1 MILYFS
7 DKNFKILGTA
17 STSLSGGYVITDD
30 TKKEEVETGIAT
42 LDCTVAYTDD
52 TRSDIESW
60 CRAGNYVLAYY
71 GKDDSADVD
80 IVNLFMIT
88 TTELSVLDHTIKF
101 ESEDSG
107 LDLLNNI
114 AKEYT
119 GTEQMSAADYINKFL
134 EKTGF
139 RLRNN
144 NVSKNPKKLEWTSTD
159 TVTKRLA
166 DIAEKFEIE
175 LSYGFS
181 VKGLTVSDRWV
192 DVADETGRDTKINL
206 YIDKEVNNI
215 TVKNTIENLAT
226 ALYATGK
233 DNLTLVGFTI
243 PDEDKGKYQID
254 PDGNLVSLEAL
265 TKWARVDYS
274 SKDSFSG
281 NLYQK
286 FESSDTN
293 SQADLYKLT
302 KEKLDSI
309 SDIET
314 NYEIDIA
321 DLPPG
326 VGIGDRVNIVDDAGN
341 TYISGR
347 ILELETSVTDGT
359 KKATLGEYVI
369 KDSGISEL
377 VENLASSFAN
387 LSKVRELYTWIAY
400 ADTIDGDGF
409 SFSPEGKEYLGTAVN
424 QLTEEA
430 GTDPA
435 VYKWVKTKGEQGE
448 KVPTGAPG
456 EKGDPGED
464 GYSPTVDLSTGES
477 GSTVLTVTNKTGPS
491 STELK
496 DQTARNDASD
506 ARNYADNYINTDDTG
521 MMVSTEAVKPIAAT
535 KNNVLIT
542 EQDVQIRN
550 GQKVVASYGDSIRL
564 GEAAGQNISVDN
576 AGLAIQDGEKKQFEV
591 RTLTDGR
598 IFTDVWLDE
607 GRISPDSGIDTSR
620 VFFAAE
626 IDSVLDSTYYDEEIL
641 NLTFPSQG
649 VPKVTLIFGGGNSG
663 YNVPTDPSSAIY
675 FTAADQAIA
684 GEALKLVIDYRDNPS
699 GVSGGFNWSD
709 LSAIK
714 VEYTINFTPTTVRIG
729 DGATED
735 TFINDGT
742 AVNSF
747 KALKVGKGMSRE
759 GNWQKDNAFDVDFNG
774 NTYVGGE
781 LAVNQD
787 ILNQGGQIYTGAIT
801 TVNDVYARNVYSE
814 RPDGTKLSVVDLIY
828 PVGSIYMSVNSA
840 DPGTL
845 FGGTWQ
851 QIKDRFLLS
860 AGDTYAAGNTGG
872 SADAVV
878 VKHLHQPSTG
888 DGFHAYMSGAAERVR
903 LGTSTASSARYA
915 IVGKK
920 NASSA
925 DASGLR
931 YAGSTDYTGSDGAG
945 KNMPPYL
952 AVYVW
957 QRLS

>member
-1 MILYFS
+1 MIVYFA
-7 DKNFKILGTA
+7 DKNFKVLGTA

-52 TRSDIESW
+52 TRADIESW

-71 GKDDSADVD
+71 GKDDTADMD

-107 LDLLNNI
+107 LDLLNNL

-144 NVSKNPKKLEWTSTD
+144 NVSALPKKLEWTSTD

-175 LSYGFS
+175 LTYGFS

-192 DVADETGRDTKINL
+192 DIADETGKDTKINL
-206 YIDKEVNNI
+206 YINKEVNNI

-233 DNLTLVGFTI
+233 DNLTLIGFTI
-243 PDEDKGKYQID
+243 PEADKDKYQID

-265 TKWARVDYS
+265 TKWARVGYAGKES
-274 SKDSFSG
+274 YSG

-286 FESSDTN
+286 FESSETA
-293 SQADLYKLT
+293 SQADLYKLA

-314 NYEIDIA
+314 NYEVDIA
-321 DLPPG
+321 DLPQG

-359 KKATLGEYVI
+359 KQATLGEYVI

-377 VENLASSFAN
+377 VESLASSFAN

-409 SFSPEGKEYLGTAVN
+409 SFSPEGKEYLGTAAN

-430 GTDPA
+430 GTDPS
-435 VYKWVKTKGEQGE
+435 VYKWVKIKGEQGE
-448 KVPTGAPG
+448 QGIPGEKGQPGAPG

-496 DQTARNDASD
+496 DQAARNEAND
-506 ARNYADNYINTDDTG
+506 ARNYADNYINYDETG
-521 MMVSTEAVKPIAAT
+521 TMIAAEAVKPIAAT
-535 KNNVLIT
+535 KNNVLLT
-542 EQDVQIRN
+542 DKDVQIRD
-550 GQKVVASYGDSIRL
+550 GQKVLASYGETIDIGGESEQHVTIAKDKMAVNAGPESLFSVDSFKSGTEIISTWINTDKLTPTDDIYPEISDSIAFSVEDINDTIDLDGSYRYSYNYSFYNKGAKRVWFEL
-564 GEAAGQNISVDN
+564 EGGGTITINEAVSGNS
-576 AGLAIQDGEKKQFEV
+576 LHYEEF
-591 RTLTDGR
+591 
-598 IFTDVWLDE
+598 
-607 GRISPDSGIDTSR
+607 SDSGNDYYNGFILATREKITRTDIIALR
-620 VFFAAE
+620 AAYDIE
-626 IDSVLDSTYYDEEIL
+626 FNPAIVDIGQYRTKDIITYKGMNLYD
-641 NLTFPSQG
+641 
-649 VPKVTLIFGGGNSG
+649 
-663 YNVPTDPSSAIY
+663 
-675 FTAADQAIA
+675 
-684 GEALKLVIDYRDNPS
+684 
-699 GVSGGFNWSD
+699 
-709 LSAIK
+709 
-714 VEYTINFTPTTVRIG
+714 
-729 DGATED
+729 
-735 TFINDGT
+735 
-742 AVNSF
+742 F
-747 KALKVGKGMSRE
+747 KALKIGSGIASENNRR
-759 GNWQKDNAFDVDFNG
+759 DAFTVDFLGNGYFG
-774 NTYVGGE
+774 NTLNVEQDIRAMYVGAMQIDANKISAE
-781 LAVNQD
+781 NISADNITMN
-787 ILNQGGQIYTGAIT
+787 ILSGTGH
-801 TVNDVYARNVYSE
+801 SK
-814 RPDGTKLSVVDLIY
+814 GTKGTVTEVKWSMYGKVATVEATFKATSDVAAGTDMCTGTFTGI
-828 PVGSIYMSVNSA
+828 PAPTNSA
-840 DPGTL
+840 RGAGAYGKNPMI
-845 FGGTWQ
+845 FG
-851 QIKDRFLLS
+851 F
-860 AGDTYAAGNTGG
+860 GNTG
-872 SADAVV
+872 VY
-878 VKHLHQPSTG
+878 
-888 DGFHAYMSGAAERVR
+888 F
-903 LGTSTASSARYA
+903 ARNC
-915 IVGKK
+915 G
-920 NASSA
+920 
-925 DASGLR
+925 
-931 YAGSTDYTGSDGAG
+931 TGSIGSGKTAKGVLVYLTDGT
-945 KNMPPYL
+945 ML
-952 AVYVW
+952 
-957 QRLS
+957 

>member
-1 MILYFS
+1 MILYFA

-52 TRSDIESW
+52 TRGDIESW

-107 LDLLNNI
+107 LDLLNNL

-144 NVSKNPKKLEWTSTD
+144 NVSALPKKLEWTSTD

-175 LSYGFS
+175 LTYGFS
-181 VKGLTVSDRWV
+181 VKGLTVADRWV
-192 DVADETGRDTKINL
+192 DIADETGKDTKINL
-206 YIDKEVNNI
+206 YINKEVNNI

-233 DNLTLVGFTI
+233 DNLTLIGFTI
-243 PDEDKGKYQID
+243 PEADKDKYQID

-293 SQADLYKLT
+293 SQADLYRLA

-314 NYEIDIA
+314 NYEVDIA
-321 DLPPG
+321 DLPQG

-377 VENLASSFAN
+377 VESLASSFAN

-400 ADTIDGDGF
+400 ADTIDGDGI

-448 KVPTGAPG
+448 QGIPGEKGATGAPG

-496 DQTARNDASD
+496 DQAARNDAND
-506 ARNYADNYINTDDTG
+506 ARNYADNYINYDETG
-521 MMVSTEAVKPIAAT
+521 TMIAAEAVKPIAAT

-542 EQDVQIRN
+542 EKDVQIRN
-550 GQKVVASYGDSIRL
+550 GQKVLASYGETIEL
-564 GEAAGQNISVDN
+564 GEKEGEHAEFTNSGFSVAN
-576 AGLAIQDGEKKQFEV
+576 KTNEQFTVRGFYEGELF
-591 RTLTDGR
+591 R
-598 IFTDVWLDE
+598 
-607 GRISPDSGIDTSR
+607 DSWVKD
-620 VFFAAE
+620 AE
-626 IDSVLDSTYYDEEIL
+626 NPNHVLDVDSLKTQILSVGQYDE
-641 NLTFPSQG
+641 TFKTTFVLKEPPQRVAFVFKDGSEMEVLPIGKSETMYYTAGENDSNGETVRIIIIATQSSTTIPWENIACLY
-649 VPKVTLIFGGGNSG
+649 VDYKIG
-663 YNVPTDPSSAIY
+663 YNPA
-675 FTAADQAIA
+675 
-684 GEALKLVIDYRDNPS
+684 
-699 GVSGGFNWSD
+699 
-709 LSAIK
+709 
-714 VEYTINFTPTTVRIG
+714 TVRIG
-729 DGATED
+729 AGATKDVNRES
-735 TFINDGT
+735 NGT
-742 AVNSF
+742 YYDYKAF
-747 KALKVGKGMSRE
+747 KIGKGQNRE
-759 GNWQKDNAFDVDFNG
+759 GNWQDENAFEVDFDG
-774 NTYVGGE
+774 TTSVGGSMNVNGTTETQALYAGIISCLRTIQCGE
-781 LAVNQD
+781 LIAAAGPEGEEVSFTTTVSGSGK
-787 ILNQGGQIYTGAIT
+787 ITLTTGAVEYQPRWWRCGNLVQMEVATKCTGAVASGANIAAGKIT
-801 TVNDVYARNVYSE
+801 GVPKPITESGVRAVSYYGNNSNISYMGSDGTFYARNAGADALAKGNDCIGGFTYIT
-814 RPDGTKLSVVDLIY
+814 DGTML
-828 PVGSIYMSVNSA
+828 
-840 DPGTL
+840 
-845 FGGTWQ
+845 
-851 QIKDRFLLS
+851 
-860 AGDTYAAGNTGG
+860 
-872 SADAVV
+872 
-878 VKHLHQPSTG
+878 
-888 DGFHAYMSGAAERVR
+888 
-903 LGTSTASSARYA
+903 
-915 IVGKK
+915 
-920 NASSA
+920 
-925 DASGLR
+925 
-931 YAGSTDYTGSDGAG
+931 
-945 KNMPPYL
+945 
-952 AVYVW
+952 
-957 QRLS
+957 

>member
-1 MILYFS
+1 MILYFA

-52 TRSDIESW
+52 TRGDIEGW

-71 GKDDSADVD
+71 GKETAADMD

-88 TTELSVLDHTIKF
+88 TTELSVLDHEIKF

-107 LDLLNNI
+107 LDLLNNL

-144 NVSKNPKKLEWTSTD
+144 NVSALPKKLEWTSTD

-175 LSYGFS
+175 LTYGFS

-192 DVADETGRDTKINL
+192 DIADETGRDTKINL

-233 DNLTLVGFTI
+233 DNLTLIGFTI
-243 PDEDKGKYQID
+243 PEADKDKYQID

-293 SQADLYKLT
+293 SQADLYKLA

-314 NYEIDIA
+314 NYEVDIA

-377 VENLASSFAN
+377 VESLASSFAN

-448 KVPTGAPG
+448 KGQTGAPG

-477 GSTVLTVTNKTGPS
+477 GSTVLTVTDKTGPS

-506 ARNYADNYINTDDTG
+506 ARNYADNYINHDETG
-521 MMVSTEAVKPIAAT
+521 TMIAAEAVKPIAAT
-535 KNNVLIT
+535 KNNVLLT
-542 EQDVQIRN
+542 DKDVQIRD
-550 GQKVVASYGDSIRL
+550 GQKVLASYGETIDIG
-564 GEAAGQNISVDN
+564 GENEQHVTIAKDKMAVYAGTESLFSVDSFKSGTEIISTWIN
-576 AGLAIQDGEKKQFEV
+576 TDKLTPTEDIYPEISGSIAFSVEYINRTIDQDGSYSDSYNYSFYNKGAKRVWFE
-591 RTLTDGR
+591 L
-598 IFTDVWLDE
+598 E
-607 GRISPDSGIDTSR
+607 GGGTITINEA
-620 VFFAAE
+620 V
-626 IDSVLDSTYYDEEIL
+626 
-641 NLTFPSQG
+641 
-649 VPKVTLIFGGGNSG
+649 GGNSLHYEEFSNSG
-663 YNVPTDPSSAIY
+663 NEYYNGFELATSEKITRKDIIALRAAYDIEFNPAIV
-675 FTAADQAIA
+675 DIGQ
-684 GEALKLVIDYRDNPS
+684 YRTKDIITYKGMNLY
-699 GVSGGFNWSD
+699 D
-709 LSAIK
+709 
-714 VEYTINFTPTTVRIG
+714 
-729 DGATED
+729 
-735 TFINDGT
+735 
-742 AVNSF
+742 F
-747 KALKVGKGMSRE
+747 KALKIGSGIASENNRR
-759 GNWQKDNAFDVDFNG
+759 DAFTVDFLGNGYFG
-774 NTYVGGE
+774 NTLNVEQDIRAMYVGTAQVDANKIAAENISAENISANNITMNIQRGAGKIT
-781 LAVNQD
+781 LT
-787 ILNQGGQIYTGAIT
+787 TGAVGFQPRWYRCGNIVQMEVSTKCAGEVASGANIAAGKIT
-801 TVNDVYARNVYSE
+801 GVPKPITESGVRAVSYYGNNANISYMGSDGTFYARNAGADALKKNNDCIGGFTYIT
-814 RPDGTKLSVVDLIY
+814 DGTMI
-828 PVGSIYMSVNSA
+828 
-840 DPGTL
+840 
-845 FGGTWQ
+845 
-851 QIKDRFLLS
+851 
-860 AGDTYAAGNTGG
+860 
-872 SADAVV
+872 
-878 VKHLHQPSTG
+878 
-888 DGFHAYMSGAAERVR
+888 
-903 LGTSTASSARYA
+903 
-915 IVGKK
+915 
-920 NASSA
+920 
-925 DASGLR
+925 
-931 YAGSTDYTGSDGAG
+931 
-945 KNMPPYL
+945 
-952 AVYVW
+952 
-957 QRLS
+957 

>member
-1 MILYFS
+1 MIVYFA
-7 DKNFKILGTA
+7 DKNFKVLGTA

-52 TRSDIESW
+52 TRADIESW

-71 GKDDSADVD
+71 GKDDTADMD

-88 TTELSVLDHTIKF
+88 TTELSVLNHTIKF

-107 LDLLNNI
+107 LDLLNNL

-144 NVSKNPKKLEWTSTD
+144 NVSALPKKLEWTSTD

-175 LSYGFS
+175 LAYGFS

-192 DVADETGRDTKINL
+192 DIADETGKDTKINL
-206 YIDKEVNNI
+206 YINKEVNNI

-233 DNLTLVGFTI
+233 DNLTLIGFTI
-243 PDEDKGKYQID
+243 PEEDKDKYQID

-265 TKWARVDYS
+265 TKWARLDYS
-274 SKDSFSG
+274 GKESFSG

-286 FESSDTN
+286 FESSDTT
-293 SQADLYKLT
+293 SQADLYKLA

-314 NYEIDIA
+314 NYEVDIA

-448 KVPTGAPG
+448 KGPTGAPG

-464 GYSPTVDLSTGES
+464 GYSPTVDISTGES
-477 GSTVLTVTNKTGPS
+477 GSTMLTVTNKTGTS

-496 DQTARNDASD
+496 DQAARNDAID
-506 ARNYADNYINTDDTG
+506 ARNYADNYINYDETG
-521 MMVSTEAVKPIAAT
+521 TMIAAEAVKPIAAT
-535 KNNVLIT
+535 KSNVLLT
-542 EQDVQIRN
+542 DKDVQIRD
-550 GQKVVASYGDSIRL
+550 GQKVLASYGETIDIGGESEQHVTIAKDKMAVNAGPESLFSVDSFKSGTEIISTWINTDKLTPTEDIYPEISDSIAFSVEDINRTIDL
-564 GEAAGQNISVDN
+564 DGSYSYSYNYSFYNKGAKRVWFELEGGGTITINEAV
-576 AGLAIQDGEKKQFEV
+576 
-591 RTLTDGR
+591 
-598 IFTDVWLDE
+598 
-607 GRISPDSGIDTSR
+607 
-620 VFFAAE
+620 
-626 IDSVLDSTYYDEEIL
+626 
-641 NLTFPSQG
+641 
-649 VPKVTLIFGGGNSG
+649 GGNSLHYEEFSNSG
-663 YNVPTDPSSAIY
+663 NEYYNGFELATREKITRKDIIALRASYDIEFNPAIVDIGQY
-675 FTAADQAIA
+675 RTKD
-684 GEALKLVIDYRDNPS
+684 VINYMGMNLYD
-699 GVSGGFNWSD
+699 
-709 LSAIK
+709 
-714 VEYTINFTPTTVRIG
+714 
-729 DGATED
+729 
-735 TFINDGT
+735 
-742 AVNSF
+742 F
-747 KALKVGKGMSRE
+747 KALKIGSGIASENNRR
-759 GNWQKDNAFDVDFNG
+759 DAFTVDFLGNGYFG
-774 NTYVGGE
+774 NTLNVEQDIRAMYVGAMQIDANKISAE
-781 LAVNQD
+781 NISADNITMN
-787 ILNQGGQIYTGAIT
+787 ILSGTGHS
-801 TVNDVYARNVYSE
+801 N
-814 RPDGTKLSVVDLIY
+814 GTKGTVTEVKWSMYGKVATVEATFKATSDVAAGTDMCTGTFTGI
-828 PVGSIYMSVNSA
+828 PAPTNSA
-840 DPGTL
+840 RGAGAYGKNPMI
-845 FGGTWQ
+845 FG
-851 QIKDRFLLS
+851 F
-860 AGDTYAAGNTGG
+860 GNTG
-872 SADAVV
+872 VY
-878 VKHLHQPSTG
+878 
-888 DGFHAYMSGAAERVR
+888 F
-903 LGTSTASSARYA
+903 ARNC
-915 IVGKK
+915 G
-920 NASSA
+920 
-925 DASGLR
+925 
-931 YAGSTDYTGSDGAG
+931 TGSIGSGKTAKGVLVYLTDGT
-945 KNMPPYL
+945 ML
-952 AVYVW
+952 
-957 QRLS
+957 

>member
-1 MILYFS
+1 MILYFA

-17 STSLSGGYVITDD
+17 STSLSGGYVITED

-71 GKDDSADVD
+71 GKDDTADVD

-107 LDLLNNI
+107 LDLLNNL

-144 NVSKNPKKLEWTSTD
+144 NVSALPKKLEWTSTD

-175 LSYGFS
+175 LTYGFS

-192 DVADETGRDTKINL
+192 DIADETGKDTKINL

-243 PDEDKGKYQID
+243 PEEDKGKYQID

-321 DLPPG
+321 DLPQG

-347 ILELETSVTDGT
+347 ILELETSATDET

-435 VYKWVKTKGEQGE
+435 VYKWVKIKGEQGE
-448 KVPTGAPG
+448 QGIPGEKGQPGAPG

-464 GYSPTVDLSTGES
+464 GYSPTVDLSTGTS
-477 GSTVLTVTNKTGPS
+477 GNTVLTVTNKTGPS

-496 DQTARNDASD
+496 DQTARNDAND
-506 ARNYADNYINTDDTG
+506 ARNYADNYINYDETG
-521 MMVSTEAVKPIAAT
+521 TMIAAEAVKPIAAT
-535 KNNVLIT
+535 KNNVLLT
-542 EQDVQIRN
+542 DKDVQIRD
-550 GQKVVASYGDSIRL
+550 GQKVLASYGETIDIG
-564 GEAAGQNISVDN
+564 GESEQHVTIAKDKMAVNAGTESLFSVDSFKSGTEIISTWIN
-576 AGLAIQDGEKKQFEV
+576 TDKLTPTEDIYPEISDGIAFSVEDINRTIDLDGSYSYSYNYSFYNKGAKRVWFE
-591 RTLTDGR
+591 L
-598 IFTDVWLDE
+598 E
-607 GRISPDSGIDTSR
+607 GGETITINK
-620 VFFAAE
+620 AA
-626 IDSVLDSTYYDEEIL
+626 S
-641 NLTFPSQG
+641 
-649 VPKVTLIFGGGNSG
+649 GNSLHYKEFSNSG
-663 YNVPTDPSSAIY
+663 NEYYNGFELATSEKITRKDIIALRASYDIEFNPAIVDIGQY
-675 FTAADQAIA
+675 RTKD
-684 GEALKLVIDYRDNPS
+684 VINYMGMNLYD
-699 GVSGGFNWSD
+699 
-709 LSAIK
+709 
-714 VEYTINFTPTTVRIG
+714 
-729 DGATED
+729 
-735 TFINDGT
+735 
-742 AVNSF
+742 F
-747 KALKVGKGMSRE
+747 KALKIGSGIASENNRR
-759 GNWQKDNAFDVDFNG
+759 DAFTVDFLGNGYFG
-774 NTYVGGE
+774 NTLNVEQDIRAMYVGAMQIDANKISAE
-781 LAVNQD
+781 NISADNITMN
-787 ILNQGGQIYTGAIT
+787 ILSGTGH
-801 TVNDVYARNVYSE
+801 SK
-814 RPDGTKLSVVDLIY
+814 GTK
-828 PVGSIYMSVNSA
+828 
-840 DPGTL
+840 GTVTEVKWSMYGKVATVEATFKATSDVAAGTDMCTGTFTGVPKPTNGARGAGAYGKNPMI
-845 FGGTWQ
+845 FG
-851 QIKDRFLLS
+851 F
-860 AGDTYAAGNTGG
+860 GNTGVYFARNCGAESIG
-872 SADAVV
+872 SGKTAKGVLV
-878 VKHLHQPSTG
+878 YLT
-888 DGFHAYMSGAAERVR
+888 DGTM
-903 LGTSTASSARYA
+903 L
-915 IVGKK
+915 
-920 NASSA
+920 
-925 DASGLR
+925 
-931 YAGSTDYTGSDGAG
+931 
-945 KNMPPYL
+945 
-952 AVYVW
+952 
-957 QRLS
+957 

>member
-1 MILYFS
+1 MILYFA

-71 GKDDSADVD
+71 GKDDTADVD

-107 LDLLNNI
+107 LDLLNNL

-175 LSYGFS
+175 LTYGFS

-192 DVADETGRDTKINL
+192 DIADETGRDTKINL

-243 PDEDKGKYQID
+243 PEEDKEKYQID

-321 DLPPG
+321 DLPQG

-377 VENLASSFAN
+377 VESLASSFAN

-448 KVPTGAPG
+448 KGPTGAPG

-464 GYSPTVDLSTGES
+464 GYSPTVDLSTGTS

-521 MMVSTEAVKPIAAT
+521 TMVSPEAVKPIAAT
-535 KNNVLIT
+535 KNNVLLT
-542 EQDVQIRN
+542 DKDVQIRD
-550 GQKVVASYGDSIRL
+550 GQKVLASYGETIDIGGESEQHVTIAKDKMAVNAGTESLFSVDSFKSGTEIISTWINTDKLTPTEDIYPEISDSIAFSVEDINRTIDL
-564 GEAAGQNISVDN
+564 DGSYSYSYNYSFYNKGAKRVWFELEGGGTITINEAV
-576 AGLAIQDGEKKQFEV
+576 
-591 RTLTDGR
+591 
-598 IFTDVWLDE
+598 
-607 GRISPDSGIDTSR
+607 
-620 VFFAAE
+620 
-626 IDSVLDSTYYDEEIL
+626 
-641 NLTFPSQG
+641 
-649 VPKVTLIFGGGNSG
+649 GGNSLHYEEFSNSSNEY
-663 YNVPTDPSSAIY
+663 YNGFELVTSEKITRKDIIALRAAYDIEFNPAIVDIGQY
-675 FTAADQAIA
+675 RTKD
-684 GEALKLVIDYRDNPS
+684 VINYMGMNLYD
-699 GVSGGFNWSD
+699 
-709 LSAIK
+709 
-714 VEYTINFTPTTVRIG
+714 
-729 DGATED
+729 
-735 TFINDGT
+735 
-742 AVNSF
+742 F
-747 KALKVGKGMSRE
+747 KALKIGSGIASENNRR
-759 GNWQKDNAFDVDFNG
+759 DAFTVDFLGNGYFG
-774 NTYVGGE
+774 NTLNVEQDIRAMYVG
-781 LAVNQD
+781 AM
-787 ILNQGGQIYTGAIT
+787 QIDANKISAENISADNITMNIQRGTGKITLTTGAVGFQPRWYRCGNIVQMEVSTKCAGEVASGANIAAGKIKGVPKPIT
-801 TVNDVYARNVYSE
+801 ESGVRAVSYYGNNANISYMGSDGTFYARNAGSDALKKNNDCIGGFTYIT
-814 RPDGTKLSVVDLIY
+814 DGTML
-828 PVGSIYMSVNSA
+828 
-840 DPGTL
+840 
-845 FGGTWQ
+845 
-851 QIKDRFLLS
+851 
-860 AGDTYAAGNTGG
+860 
-872 SADAVV
+872 
-878 VKHLHQPSTG
+878 
-888 DGFHAYMSGAAERVR
+888 
-903 LGTSTASSARYA
+903 
-915 IVGKK
+915 
-920 NASSA
+920 
-925 DASGLR
+925 
-931 YAGSTDYTGSDGAG
+931 
-945 KNMPPYL
+945 
-952 AVYVW
+952 
-957 QRLS
+957 

>member
-1 MILYFS
+1 MILYFA
-7 DKNFKILGTA
+7 DKNFRILGTA

-42 LDCTVAYTDD
+42 LDCTVAYTYD
-52 TRSDIESW
+52 TRADIESW

-71 GKDDSADVD
+71 GKETAADMD

-107 LDLLNNI
+107 LDLLNNL

-166 DIAEKFEIE
+166 DIAEKFDAE
-175 LSYGFS
+175 LTYGFS

-192 DVADETGRDTKINL
+192 DIADETGKDTKINL
-206 YIDKEVNNI
+206 FINKEVNNI

-233 DNLTLVGFTI
+233 DNLTLIGFTV
-243 PDEDKGKYQID
+243 PEEDKEKYQID

-274 SKDSFSG
+274 SKDSFTG

-286 FESSDTN
+286 FESSDTA
-293 SQADLYKLT
+293 SQADLYKLA

-448 KVPTGAPG
+448 KGPTGAPG

-464 GYSPTVDLSTGES
+464 GYSPTVDLSTGAS
-477 GSTVLTVTNKTGPS
+477 GSTVLTVTNKTGQS

-496 DQTARNDASD
+496 DQKARNDADNATESAELAQQQAESATTAAETAHSAAQSATSD
-506 ARNYADNYINTDDTG
+506 AYTAGKAAATAQAAAEAAQGDIDEQKKYFYHDKLGAHVLDAAGGKFRTDVKSSGLYIVDA
-521 MMVSTEAVKPIAAT
+521 STEKTAAFFGANNCGIGGGNMNNINISESGVKINNGVYPLIDISAVKT
-535 KNNVLIT
+535 GEDT
-542 EQDVQIRN
+542 
-550 GQKVVASYGDSIRL
+550 VAEKFSFP
-564 GEAAGQNISVDN
+564 GEAAWEKIRTGATWSAKYTLKDEATSVKLVKLGGEYAPYEFNLEDINVNPMYGYIINGKDLTIFADGSYVETTSYDWDRWTDLEIEYSSAVVSGTVEADKFNVKNEIMYKDYRGLTAGLTQITSGTGKLTLTTGAVAYQPRWWRCGNLVQMEVSTKCTGAVGSGANIAAGKITGVPEPITESGVRAVSYYGNNANISYM
-576 AGLAIQDGEKKQFEV
+576 G
-591 RTLTDGR
+591 
-598 IFTDVWLDE
+598 
-607 GRISPDSGIDTSR
+607 S
-620 VFFAAE
+620 
-626 IDSVLDSTYYDEEIL
+626 
-641 NLTFPSQG
+641 
-649 VPKVTLIFGGGNSG
+649 
-663 YNVPTDPSSAIY
+663 
-675 FTAADQAIA
+675 
-684 GEALKLVIDYRDNPS
+684 
-699 GVSGGFNWSD
+699 
-709 LSAIK
+709 
-714 VEYTINFTPTTVRIG
+714 
-729 DGATED
+729 
-735 TFINDGT
+735 DGT
-742 AVNSF
+742 F
-747 KALKVGKGMSRE
+747 
-759 GNWQKDNAFDVDFNG
+759 
-774 NTYVGGE
+774 
-781 LAVNQD
+781 
-787 ILNQGGQIYTGAIT
+787 
-801 TVNDVYARNVYSE
+801 YARN
-814 RPDGTKLSVVDLIY
+814 
-828 PVGSIYMSVNSA
+828 
-840 DPGTL
+840 
-845 FGGTWQ
+845 
-851 QIKDRFLLS
+851 
-860 AGDTYAAGNTGG
+860 
-872 SADAVV
+872 
-878 VKHLHQPSTG
+878 
-888 DGFHAYMSGAAERVR
+888 
-903 LGTSTASSARYA
+903 
-915 IVGKK
+915 
-920 NASSA
+920 
-925 DASGLR
+925 
-931 YAGSTDYTGSDGAG
+931 AGSDALAKGNDCIGGFTYITTGKIIGATVDAIPG
-945 KNMPPYL
+945 GG
-952 AVYVW
+952 A
-957 QRLS
+957 

>member
-1 MILYFS
+1 MILYFA

-17 STSLSGGYVITDD
+17 STSLAGGYVITDD

-52 TRSDIESW
+52 TRADIESW
-60 CRAGNYVLAYY
+60 CRAGDYVLAYY
-71 GKDDSADVD
+71 GKETAADMD

-107 LDLLNNI
+107 LDLLNNL

-119 GTEQMSAADYINKFL
+119 GTKQMSAADYINKFI

-144 NVSKNPKKLEWTSTD
+144 NVSALPKKLEWTSTD

-175 LSYGFS
+175 LTYGFS

-192 DVADETGRDTKINL
+192 DIADETGRDTKINL
-206 YIDKEVNNI
+206 YINKEVNNI

-233 DNLTLVGFTI
+233 DNLTLIGFTI
-243 PDEDKGKYQID
+243 PEVDKDKYQID

-286 FESSDTN
+286 FESSDTV
-293 SQADLYKLT
+293 SQADLYKLA

-314 NYEIDIA
+314 NYEVDIA

-377 VENLASSFAN
+377 VESLASSFAN

-448 KVPTGAPG
+448 KGPTGAPG

-477 GSTVLTVTNKTGPS
+477 GSTVLTVTDKTGPS

-496 DQTARNDASD
+496 DQAARNEAND
-506 ARNYADNYINTDDTG
+506 ARNYADNYINSDDTG
-521 MMVSTEAVKPIAAT
+521 TMIASEAVKPVAAK

-542 EQDVQIRN
+542 EKDVQIRN
-550 GQKVVASYGDSIRL
+550 GQKVLASYGDSIRL
-564 GEAAGQNISVDN
+564 GEAAGQHITVSD
-576 AGLAIQDGEKKQFEV
+576 AKLAIQDGDKKQFEV
-591 RTLTDGR
+591 KTLTSDML
-598 IFTDVWLDE
+598 FTDVWLDE
-607 GRISPDSGIDTSR
+607 GQISPDSGLDTSK
-620 VFFAAE
+620 VFSAE
-626 IDSVLDSTYYDEEIL
+626 EIAGVLDSTYYDEEIL

-649 VPKVTLIFGGGNSG
+649 VPKVTLIFGSSGNSG
-663 YNVPTDPSSAIY
+663 YNVPTDSSSAIY
-675 FTAADQAIA
+675 FTAADQSS
-684 GEALKLVIDYRDNPS
+684 GVESLKLVIDYRDNPS
-699 GVSGGFNWSD
+699 GVNAVFNWSD
-709 LSAIK
+709 LRTIK
-714 VEYTINFTPTTVRIG
+714 VEYALYFTPTTVRIG
-729 DGATED
+729 DGATAD
-735 TFINDGT
+735 TFVDDGT
-742 AVNSF
+742 PINSF
-747 KALKVGKGMSRE
+747 KALKIGKGKNRE
-759 GNWQKDNAFDVDFNG
+759 GNWQNDNAFDVDFNG

-787 ILNQGGQIYTGAIT
+787 IVNIGGQIYTGAIT
-801 TVNDVYARNVYSE
+801 AITDVHARNVYSE
-814 RPDGTKLSVVDLIY
+814 RQDGTMLSITDLIY
-828 PVGSIYMSVNSA
+828 PVGSVYISVNSTN
-840 DPGTL
+840 PGVL

-851 QIKDRFLLS
+851 QIKDKFLLS
-860 AGDTYAAGNTGG
+860 AGDTYAAGSTGG
-872 SADAVV
+872 SAKATLPSHTHTVGSGGYQLWGAKSGQGSAEPGNQISGDA
-878 VKHLHQPSTG
+878 K
-888 DGFHAYMSGAAERVR
+888 YYAAAN
-903 LGTSTASSARYA
+903 GSSASNYKWLNSVDRKG
-915 IVGKK
+915 V
-920 NASSA
+920 
-925 DASGLR
+925 
-931 YAGSTDYTGSDGAG
+931 SDVSQA
-945 KNMPPYL
+945 NMPPYL
-952 AVYVW
+952 VVYVW
-957 QRLS
+957 QRIS